1 LPLAGNISNDA
12 DVAAAAQSAVKTPA
26 PPNAVV
32 ERRNGICCWDF
43 GGSAEGNANEHEE
56 EEDT

>member
-1 LPLAGNISNDA
+1 
-12 DVAAAAQSAVKTPA
+12 
-26 PPNAVV
+26 V

-56 EEDT
+56 EEDTWIAPDNAFGAIFGEKIFC